1 MNFGILSCVVLCDL
15 WFSDFELVDFGI
27 WNDCFYVR
35 NVSLRVLIWLSRL
48 QIMVLRCNYDTDRS

>member
-1 MNFGILSCVVLCDL
+1 MLFCEICGFC
-15 WFSDFELVDFGI
+15 DFELVDFGI

-48 QIMVLRCNYDTDRS
+48 RIMVLRCNYDTDCS